1 MTLPFFFATA
11 LSDLRADDAP
21 DLTRTPPA
29 ELREGASY
37 DGIAHDGDARDGVS
51 HDGVAHDVA
60 SRPTAPHLAPAPAA
74 SRPDATTSAEAA
86 READLLERAR
96 NGDLDAFDGLVA
108 LHQTKIYHLCLWM
121 IGDAEDAADAA
132 QTTFVR
138 AFRALPK
145 FRGEAKIGTWLHRI
159 AANVAL
165 DVCNRRKRA
174 PRPFSQMVADDD
186 EGGENPIE
194 RVADTTSATDP
205 AERLARRER
214 QGIVRAALSRLPPN
228 HRAVITLFDIEGRS
242 YEEASAILGV
252 PMGTVKSRLN
262 RARDALRRE
271 LEPHRELWEA

>member
-1 MTLPFFFATA
+1 
-11 LSDLRADDAP
+11 
-21 DLTRTPPA
+21 
-29 ELREGASY
+29 
-37 DGIAHDGDARDGVS
+37 
-51 HDGVAHDVA
+51 
-60 SRPTAPHLAPAPAA
+60 
-74 SRPDATTSAEAA
+74 
-86 READLLERAR
+86 
-96 NGDLDAFDGLVA
+96 
-108 LHQTKIYHLCLWM
+108 M
-121 IGDAEDAADAA
+121 IGDADDAADAA
-132 QTTFVR
+132 QTAFVR

-165 DVCNRRKRA
+165 DVCNSRKRA
-174 PRPFSQMVADDD
+174 PRPFSQMMPDE
-186 EGGENPIE
+186 EGGENPVE
-194 RVADTTSATDP
+194 RIADPAHATDP

-214 QGIVRAALSRLPPN
+214 QDVVRAALGRLPPN